1 VEQVLEHVAL
11 VVGTAI
17 EALAI
22 ALIAI
27 GVLQAMVR
35 LPGVMF
41 RERAEIAARAAWLD
55 FARWLVAALTLQLAA
70 DIVHTTVAP
79 TWEEIGRV
87 AAIAAIR
94 TFLTFAFDRE
104 LSETRARQAEEDQG
118 RAVAESARG

>member
-1 VEQVLEHVAL
+1 MERAAL
-11 VVGTAI
+11 LVGTAI
-17 EALAI
+17 EAIAI
-22 ALIAI
+22 AMIVI
-27 GVLQAMVR
+27 GVFQALLR
-35 LPGVMF
+35 LPSVMF
-41 RERAEIAARAAWLD
+41 RDRSEVGARAAWLE

-104 LSETRARQAEEDQG
+104 LRETRERQPDDGQQ
-118 RAVAESARG
+118 RSVVESARG